1 MAILLYRF
9 ENWRQFMPPL
19 GSTLRIHRLNESVYA
34 FYDGRID
41 GVRAYS
47 EAPNWLDDGAYS
59 LGVCSYAIVSGD
71 EALVYDTSIS
81 LPHARI
87 IRRTLEDAGVR
98 RIRVVLSHW
107 HVDHVAGNEVFAD
120 CEIIANDL
128 TAKALHDNR
137 DNLENRDPPIRP
149 LIMPNRTFERELD
162 LKVGN
167 IDVELRH
174 VDIHS
179 LDGTMMILPHLNLLF
194 AGDALEDPVTYVSE
208 PAGLE
213 RHLRDLD
220 RMASWDF
227 TKILPNH
234 GAEEVIVAGGYGPEL
249 IDATRNYV
257 TKLLRLGNE
266 PELAKQDLQTFIADD
281 IRAGTIQYYAPYEAV
296 HTENIKAVLTG
307 HADE

>member
-1 MAILLYRF
+1 
-9 ENWRQFMPPL
+9 MPPL
-19 GSTLRIHRLNESVYA
+19 GSTLRIHRPYECVYA

-47 EAPNWLDDGAYS
+47 DAPNWLDDGAYS
-59 LGVCSYAIVSGD
+59 LGVCSYAVVSGED
-71 EALVYDTSIS
+71 ALVYDTSIS

-87 IRRTLEDAGVR
+87 IRKTLEGEGVR
-98 RIRVVLSHW
+98 HIRVVLSHW

-128 TAKALHDNR
+128 TAKALLDNR

-149 LIMPNRTFERELD
+149 LVMPNRTFGGELD
-162 LKVGN
+162 LKIGD
-167 IDVELRH
+167 IDVILRH

-179 LDGTMMILPHLNLLF
+179 HDGTMMILPHLKLLF

-208 PAGLE
+208 PTGLK
-213 RHLRDLD
+213 RHLRDID
-220 RMASWDF
+220 RMAAWNL

-234 GAEEVIVAGGYGPEL
+234 GAEEVIVADGYGPGL

-266 PELAKQDLQTFIADD
+266 PELAKQDLQSFVSED
-281 IRAGTIQYYAPYEAV
+281 IRAGIIQYYAPYEAV
-296 HTENIKAVLTG
+296 HAENVKAVLTG
-307 HADE
+307 HAEE